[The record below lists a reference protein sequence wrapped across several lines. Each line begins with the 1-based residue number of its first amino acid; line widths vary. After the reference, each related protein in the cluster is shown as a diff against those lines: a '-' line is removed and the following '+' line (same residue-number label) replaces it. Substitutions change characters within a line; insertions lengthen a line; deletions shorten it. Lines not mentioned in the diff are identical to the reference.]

1 MERSEDKELVEKQK
15 AIEELEMVKQAR
27 LESLTVIENM
37 ELERPSSRLLIK
49 CFYCHLLDHCLLS
62 PFFRMEEQK
71 RMEAQKELEEI
82 KRSRNLA
89 ALDIQFN
96 EETLKVILSKK
107 RQYLKAPL

>member
-1 MERSEDKELVEKQK
+1 
-15 AIEELEMVKQAR
+15 
-27 LESLTVIENM
+27 
-37 ELERPSSRLLIK
+37 
-49 CFYCHLLDHCLLS
+49 
-62 PFFRMEEQK
+62 MEEQK

-96 EETLKVILSKK
+96 EETLKVILSKQ